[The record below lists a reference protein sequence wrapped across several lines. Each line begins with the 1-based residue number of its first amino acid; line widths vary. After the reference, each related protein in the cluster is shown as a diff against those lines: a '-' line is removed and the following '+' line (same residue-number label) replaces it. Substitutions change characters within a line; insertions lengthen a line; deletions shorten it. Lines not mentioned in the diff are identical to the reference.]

1 MLSIHISN
9 IVICAPVSVPIV
21 MQLGWDPIWFGV
33 VMTINMEMALI
44 TPPVG
49 LNLFVVQDVAKDVPL
64 MTIIRGVIPFIIIMA
79 LAIALVALIPDLAL
93 WLPNRMR

>member
-1 MLSIHISN
+1 
-9 IVICAPVSVPIV
+9 

-49 LNLFVVQDVAKDVPL
+49 LNLFVVYWPLLWPDPFVPGQQGGRITGYD
-64 MTIIRGVIPFIIIMA
+64 MKIH
-79 LAIALVALIPDLAL
+79 
-93 WLPNRMR
+93 